1 MEWEPNTF
9 CRSRKYN
16 QRSCARNGNR
26 TQSADHV
33 HSAGT
38 GHHLQILYIQRE
50 LGTISRSCTFN
61 GHRTQSAHHVHST
74 VTGHNLQIRCTQ
86 QEPDTIRRS
95 RYAIGT
101 NRTMRILRT
110 LLTTLCPSRASDP
123 LGFPARTIW
132 SQDWDKL
139 CGKMQFLCDFPNAK
153 TNGHVISPH
162 SDNASVVEY
171 NWNCPMLSHQNENYF
186 KRILS
191 QQ

>member
-50 LGTISRSCTFN
+50 PDTISRSCTFN

-123 LGFPARTIW
+123 LHALYEVKIGINCMEKCN
-132 SQDWDKL
+132 S
-139 CGKMQFLCDFPNAK
+139 C
-153 TNGHVISPH
+153 VISPMQK
-162 SDNASVVEY
+162 
-171 NWNCPMLSHQNENYF
+171 PMVMSSPLTVTM
-186 KRILS
+186 LP
-191 QQ
+191 